1 MNIPPMK
8 KRLYTRGT
16 KSLHLLWGL
25 IDLSWMDLREEK
37 GTWGGMV
44 TVASLVGIMVTVH
57 DGHGRHVEVGLRVL
71 WVCVSLDFALYPNL
85 P

>member
-1 MNIPPMK
+1 MRK
-8 KRLYTRGT
+8 GFCTYGT

-25 IDLSWMDLREEK
+25 IDLSWMDLWAEK
-37 GTWGGMV
+37 GTWAGMV
-44 TVASLVGIMVTVH
+44 TVASLVGAVVTVH
-57 DGHGRHVEVGLRVL
+57 DGHGRHVEVGFRVL

>member
-1 MNIPPMK
+1 MRK
-8 KRLYTRGT
+8 GFYTRGT

-25 IDLSWMDLREEK
+25 IDLSWTDLWEEK
-37 GTWGGMV
+37 EAWAGMV
-44 TVASLVGIMVTVH
+44 TVASLVGVMVTVH

-71 WVCVSLDFALYPNL
+71 WVYVSLDVALYPNL